1 MQKLYDFIK
10 SSPTALHAT
19 ENVRRILIENGYRE
33 LYEADEWHLEDGK
46 GYFTVRHG
54 SALAA
59 FVYRK
64 DAPGFMITASH
75 TDSPAFKIKDVA
87 EKAGKY
93 TSIPTEKYGGMIM
106 YSWLDRPLS
115 VAGRLVVRTE
125 GGIRSV
131 LVDSGAGVLTIP
143 SIAIHMNRS
152 VNDGYAFNPAKDTVP
167 LFAIGERKGELMS
180 LLAEKAGVR
189 REDIVSH
196 DLYVTVSEE
205 PREVGYGGELI
216 LSPRLDDLEC
226 VHASLEAFLS
236 HDAAESMPVFVIF
249 DSEEVGSATVTGADS
264 TFLSD
269 VLCRASGSQMR
280 LAAMLTSSIAVSADN
295 AHALHPNAE
304 ALSDSGAPT
313 LGGGIVIKYN
323 SQRRY
328 ATDAVSSA
336 IFTEI
341 CERAGAKTQTYYNR
355 ADVPGGSTLGALL
368 DTQLSVMTVDIGLP
382 QLAMHSSVET
392 AAKADYLEL
401 AKALKSFYST
411 SFLVRG
417 NDIKIK

>member
-1 MQKLYDFIK
+1 
-10 SSPTALHAT
+10 
-19 ENVRRILIENGYRE
+19 
-33 LYEADEWHLEDGK
+33 
-46 GYFTVRHG
+46 
-54 SALAA
+54 
-59 FVYRK
+59 
-64 DAPGFMITASH
+64 
-75 TDSPAFKIKDVA
+75 
-87 EKAGKY
+87 
-93 TSIPTEKYGGMIM
+93 
-106 YSWLDRPLS
+106 
-115 VAGRLVVRTE
+115 
-125 GGIRSV
+125 
-131 LVDSGAGVLTIP
+131 
-143 SIAIHMNRS
+143 
-152 VNDGYAFNPAKDTVP
+152 
-167 LFAIGERKGELMS
+167 MS

-236 HDAAESMPVFVIF
+236 HDAAESIPVFVIF

-269 VLCRASGSQMR
+269 VLCRAAGSQMR

-382 QLAMHSSVET
+382 QLAMHSAVET
-392 AAKADYLEL
+392 AARADYLEL
-401 AKALKSFYST
+401 VKALERFYS
-411 SFLVRG
+411 SAVLVRG